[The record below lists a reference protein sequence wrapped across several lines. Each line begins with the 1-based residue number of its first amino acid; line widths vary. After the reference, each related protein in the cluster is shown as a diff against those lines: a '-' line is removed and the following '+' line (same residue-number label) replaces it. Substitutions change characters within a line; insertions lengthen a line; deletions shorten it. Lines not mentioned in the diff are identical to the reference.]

1 MGRDSEKRAHNLT
14 QSFTP
19 NKALLLSPEDHYN
32 SYVYLRPFN
41 HYTNLGIPKLWDLW
55 EYFSNCEQVSF
66 QVNIDYLGH
75 LERLN
80 PSHLVLEDL
89 DLIKIDATQYVNILF
104 KN

>member
-1 MGRDSEKRAHNLT
+1 MKKWKIADI
-14 QSFTP
+14 SFKTIP
-19 NKALLLSPEDHYN
+19 RW
-32 SYVYLRPFN
+32 SYIYLRVLDP
-41 HYTNLGIPKLWDLW
+41 YTDSGIRKFGDLW